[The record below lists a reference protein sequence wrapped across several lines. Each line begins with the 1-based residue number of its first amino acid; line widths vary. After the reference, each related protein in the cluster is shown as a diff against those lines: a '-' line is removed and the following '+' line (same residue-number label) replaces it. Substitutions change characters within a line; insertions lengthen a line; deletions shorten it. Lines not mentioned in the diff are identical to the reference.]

1 MRADKTRVLLVDDS
15 AVLRRL
21 AAVTLTSL
29 GLYEVDEARDAFE
42 ALELMLTNDYGA
54 ILTDYYMPGIDGIE
68 FVRRL
73 RRMDQWSHTPVIMIS
88 TERDPYVERVAKDA
102 GVDDFLVK
110 PFEPGL
116 MRECLGRLI
125 RKVSGQGSSR
135 AIDAQSVI
143 DSMPYPAM
151 VLDSHHNVVLGNSAF
166 WRETG
171 AGMDDRGVVC
181 THVMHPDSEMPAGCP
196 LAEAVRTG
204 TVAEAEIRQNGNSTL
219 VSVYPLDLMGE
230 DGESLFLHLARP
242 LT

>member
-1 MRADKTRVLLVDDS
+1 MRTDKTRVLLVDDS

-29 GLYEVDEARDAFE
+29 GLYDVDEARDAFE

-68 FVRRL
+68 FVRRV
-73 RRMDQWSHTPVIMIS
+73 RRMDQWSHTPVVMIS

-116 MRECLGRLI
+116 MREVLGRLI
-125 RKVSGQGSSR
+125 GRASAQGTTLT
-135 AIDAQSVI
+135 IDAQSII
-143 DSMPYPAM
+143 DSMPYPVM
-151 VLDSHHNVVLGNSAF
+151 VLDERHNVILGNSAF

-171 AGMDDRGVVC
+171 AGMDDRGIVC
-181 THVMHPDSEMPAGCP
+181 TDVMHADGTMPVGCP

-204 TVAEAEIRQNGNSTL
+204 AAAETVIGENGSATL
-219 VSVYPLDLMGE
+219 VSVYPMDLMGSA
-230 DGESLFLHLARP
+230 GEPLFLHIARP
-242 LT
+242 LR